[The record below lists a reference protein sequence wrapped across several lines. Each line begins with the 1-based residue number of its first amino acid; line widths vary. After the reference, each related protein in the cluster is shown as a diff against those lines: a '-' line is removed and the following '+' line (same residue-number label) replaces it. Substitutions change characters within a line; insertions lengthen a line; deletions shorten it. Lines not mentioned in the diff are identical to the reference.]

1 MYICSKAFHFLG
13 TQLST
18 YSSFIELLKNTT
30 DKYTASDIDARLKS
44 FDVDLVKEICEQ
56 LYHDGT
62 INRTGNYRYYIFSEN
77 ITPQNGITLYLIYLF
92 FLILS

>member
-1 MYICSKAFHFLG
+1 MFVSPIIKIPIL
-13 TQLST
+13 QNI
-18 YSSFIELLKNTT
+18 IELLKNTT
-30 DKYTASDIDARLKS
+30 DKYTASDIDARPKS

-77 ITPQNGITLYLIYLF
+77 IVTNENDNDEEE
-92 FLILS
+92 